1 MTANVIDRPVAS
13 SPRST
18 GFRAVVRRVRGDR
31 AAVAS
36 AVAIVLFAVV
46 AVGAPLVAGLS
57 GQDPYT
63 YHLGTLNGFGAPKGT
78 GGGISGTHWFGV
90 EPLTGRDL
98 FAIVT
103 YGARTS
109 LGIGLAA
116 TVMSIAIGVLVG
128 VTTGFFGGWYD
139 RGMSR
144 VIDVMFGFP
153 SLVFMIALTAIVPGG
168 FPKPVLV
175 VLVIGFFGWPSVAR
189 VIRGQ
194 TLSLRQRNFVV
205 ASTAMGGGS
214 WHVIVRQLLPNLAAT
229 ISVYATISI
238 PSMIGAEAAL
248 SFLSV
253 GVTPP
258 TPSWGRTIGDAVG
271 WVQTDPMYLVF
282 PGAALFVITLAFNL
296 LGDALR
302 DALDPRR
309 ADSARPGRAASSKP
323 GGARAAAS
331 KEAGR

>member
-1 MTANVIDRPVAS
+1 MTANVVDRPVA
-13 SPRST
+13 PTPAAT
-18 GFRAVVRRVRGDR
+18 GFRAVARRVGRDR
-31 AAVAS
+31 WALAS
-36 AVAIVLFAVV
+36 AIVIVVFALVAI
-46 AVGAPLVAGLS
+46 GAPLIAGLS
-57 GQDPYT
+57 GQDPYR
-63 YHLGTLNGFGAPKGT
+63 YHLGTLTGFGAPKGT
-78 GGGISGTHWFGV
+78 GGGISAAHWFGV

-109 LGIGLAA
+109 LGVGIAA
-116 TVMSIAIGVLVG
+116 TILSMVLGVLVG

-144 VIDVMFGFP
+144 VVDVMFGFP
-153 SLVFMIALTAIVPGG
+153 SLVFMIALTAIVPNR
-168 FPKPVLV
+168 FPAPVLV
-175 VLVIGFFGWPSVAR
+175 VLVIGFFGWPAVAR

-205 ASTAMGGGS
+205 ASTAMGAGS
-214 WHVIVRQLLPNLAAT
+214 WHVIIRQLLPNLAAT
-229 ISVYATISI
+229 ITVYATISI

-309 ADSARPGRAASSKP
+309 TEVSR
-323 GGARAAAS
+323 
-331 KEAGR
+331 

>member
-1 MTANVIDRPVAS
+1 MTANVATAPVAA
-13 SPRST
+13 PTAT
-18 GFRAVVRRVRGDR
+18 GFRGVVSRVRSDRWAVV
-31 AAVAS
+31 S
-36 AVAIVLFAVV
+36 AIVIVVFALVAILAPVLAKLTGQNPYSYHTGTLGGI
-46 AVGAPLVAGLS
+46 GAPRGA
-57 GQDPYT
+57 
-63 YHLGTLNGFGAPKGT
+63 FGGVSA
-78 GGGISGTHWFGV
+78 THWFGV

-116 TVMSIAIGVLVG
+116 TVVSMVIGVAVG
-128 VTTGFFGGWYD
+128 VTTGFLGGWYD
-139 RGMSR
+139 RIMSR

-153 SLVFMIALTAIVPGG
+153 SLVFMIALTAIVPSK
-168 FPKPVLV
+168 FPATVLV
-175 VLVIGFFGWPSVAR
+175 TIVIGFFGWPSVAR

-194 TLSLRQRNFVV
+194 TLSLRERNFVV
-205 ASTAMGGGS
+205 ASTAMGAGT
-214 WHVIVRQLLPNLAAT
+214 WHTIRTQLLPNLAAT
-229 ISVYATISI
+229 ITVYATISI

-258 TPSWGRTIGDAVG
+258 TPSWGRSIGDAIG

-282 PGAALFVITLAFNL
+282 PGAALFVITLAFNM

-309 ADSARPGRAASSKP
+309 TVTVRPRRREGVRA
-323 GGARAAAS
+323 
-331 KEAGR
+331 